1 MFVKMMQ
8 FDKTIKAVKMLTSVM
23 LAASS
28 MVASAQIPQVAT
40 DIPAVHSLVAKVMG
54 SLGEPSLLLN
64 ATVSTHHATLKPS
77 MAAKIRQADMVVWV
91 GNSFTPWLGKAIN
104 SIVPDAVSLELDKVP
119 SITLLAMRDEPNFAH
134 DSHGEHGHDEDS
146 HDEHDHDEDSHDED
160 SHDEDSH
167 DEDSHDED
175 SHDEDSHD
183 EDSHDEHDHDEHT
196 GHTSIDPH
204 VWLDPQNAKIWLD
217 LIATELSKLDTANK
231 MAYENNAANAK
242 QEIDIL
248 IVQIVKQLNP
258 VQNKN
263 FFVFHDAYQYFENRF
278 GLKASGTIFLGDASK
293 PGIGRLADIRDMI
306 ASGQVNCV
314 FTEPQFD
321 KSLLAAVATE
331 DQIRLGELDPLGL
344 EIDPG
349 QSLYPLLLRQMAD
362 SFTACL
368 Q

>member
-134 DSHGEHGHDEDS
+134 DSHGEHG
-146 HDEHDHDEDSHDED
+146 
-160 SHDEDSH
+160 
-167 DEDSHDED
+167 
-175 SHDEDSHD
+175 HD

>member
-146 HDEHDHDEDSHDED
+146 HDEHD
-160 SHDEDSH
+160 
-167 DEDSHDED
+167 
-175 SHDEDSHD
+175 HDEDSHD